1 MLKKILSE
9 ENAKRIIKYTLI
21 WISIYWLNIWITFFC
36 REILLLS
43 SENSYFITMSIIAI
57 YSFMM
62 SLKII
67 FKVDFK
73 VIILIKYLFYLIS
86 FSSMNYFLVI
96 CLKNSFWENYIYLI
110 IIFINTILAI
120 IKYFVYSNFVFNKS
134 IKW

>member
-1 MLKKILSE
+1 MLKNILSE
-9 ENAKRIIKYTLI
+9 ENAKKIIKYTLI

-36 REILLLS
+36 REILLFS

-57 YSFMM
+57 YSFIM

-110 IIFINTILAI
+110 IIFITTILAI
-120 IKYFVYSNFVFNKS
+120 IKYFVYSSFVFHKS